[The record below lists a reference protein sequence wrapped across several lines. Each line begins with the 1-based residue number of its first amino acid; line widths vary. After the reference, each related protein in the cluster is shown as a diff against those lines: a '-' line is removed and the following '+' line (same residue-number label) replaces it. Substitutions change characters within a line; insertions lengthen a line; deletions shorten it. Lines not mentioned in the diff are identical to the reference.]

1 MKKGFYLI
9 GMIGAF
15 VGGCF
20 LNKKYN
26 WGIGDKIADTV
37 QSAADYVAEK
47 LDKTRGKNTDT
58 AAGEQTG
65 ETSAS

>member
-1 MKKGFYLI
+1 MKKIFYLVGI
-9 GMIGAF
+9 IGAF
-15 VGGCF
+15 IGGCF

-26 WGIGDKIADTV
+26 WGIGDKIAGKV

-47 LDKTRGKNTDT
+47 LERTRGKNTEDT
-58 AAGEQTG
+58 GNTAG